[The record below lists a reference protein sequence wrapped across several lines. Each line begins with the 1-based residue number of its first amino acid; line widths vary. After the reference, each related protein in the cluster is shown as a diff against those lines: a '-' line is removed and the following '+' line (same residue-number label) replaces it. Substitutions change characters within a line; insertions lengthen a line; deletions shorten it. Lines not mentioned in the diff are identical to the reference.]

1 MHYRRFALASALAI
15 TGLLGSWGVAQAA
28 DESHDGSCIPRND
41 HSSTDLAMHPQC
53 PGNRDIRD
61 DDDGHGGRAGA
72 EDRGPFGDLLK
83 F

>member
-1 MHYRRFALASALAI
+1 MHRRRLALASTLVI
-15 TGLLGSWGVAQAA
+15 TGILGSWGMAQAA
-28 DESHDGSCIPRND
+28 DHSDRRACIPRND
-41 HSSTDLAMHPQC
+41 HSSTDLYMHPEC

-61 DDDGHGGRAGA
+61 DDDNHGGRAGA